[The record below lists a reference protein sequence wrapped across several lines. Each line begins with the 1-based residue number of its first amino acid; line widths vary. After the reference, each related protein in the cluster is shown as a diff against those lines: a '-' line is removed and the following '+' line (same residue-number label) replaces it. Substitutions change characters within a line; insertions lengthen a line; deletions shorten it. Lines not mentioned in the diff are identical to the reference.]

1 MPRPMVP
8 GAPLRSPEASAYCS
22 PMSDFTRD
30 LCCEGILYSFSEL
43 GITVRDAVLHLASLL
58 RLPQAPGLF
67 CVVLVAVLGVVS
79 ICFLLSVRE
88 KSELLRRI
96 TRLVRQY
103 HDAASLR
110 ENVGEVS
117 RIMDGWKGKSAK
129 HLRETWSE
137 FRETT
142 LDPRAEGGG
151 IQNAVRPSVFFNLED
166 MGFGVAGWRFWPG
179 LFVSIGL
186 AATFLGLI
194 AALQET
200 GESLKAGGDPSI
212 VMTALTQLLTVAS
225 AKFIMS
231 LTGLLC
237 SIFFTVILR
246 ISTRILD
253 EAIRTL
259 AHEIERR
266 MQFVSLEDIAEQQ
279 LTAIIANREHSEKLN
294 RDLIA
299 AISEPLQKALG
310 SSADQVDKMV
320 QNIAGS
326 LTDGLVAAMTI
337 TSDRLDAA
345 SGKLAGLATD
355 LSEAA
360 AKFATAA
367 ESTAVGLDTAS
378 KRLEIVSD
386 NLSKAGNGLA
396 NAAEPIALAAEK
408 TAETTQQI
416 ASASI
421 DMVASARATMASE
434 KEVVINAANLIR
446 DQIRSFEGRAA
457 AYDGQLEKAFK
468 SFSEEIARS
477 IGEVE
482 NHSNNVHGQ
491 YADAL
496 ATLQSVI
503 ENAKTFQPESE
514 RPIA

>member
-1 MPRPMVP
+1 MT
-8 GAPLRSPEASAYCS
+8 ANS
-22 PMSDFTRD
+22 
-30 LCCEGILYSFSEL
+30 EGILDSISGL
-43 GITVRDAVLHLASLL
+43 GITVRDGVLHLASLL
-58 RLPQAPGLF
+58 RLPEAPGLF
-67 CVVLVAVLGVVS
+67 CVALVAVLVIVS
-79 ICFLLSVRE
+79 TFFGLSVRE
-88 KSELLRRI
+88 KSALLRRV
-96 TRLVRQY
+96 TRFVKRY
-103 HDAASLR
+103 PDAVSLR
-110 ENVGEVS
+110 QNVDESS
-117 RIMDGWKGKSAK
+117 REMEGWKGTSAK
-129 HLRETWSE
+129 HLRETWTE

-142 LDPRAEGGG
+142 LDPKSEGGS
-151 IQNAVRPSVFFNLED
+151 IQNAVRPSMFFNLED
-166 MGFGVAGWRFWPG
+166 IGFGVAGWRFWPG

-200 GESLKAGGDPSI
+200 GESLKAGGDPAI

-231 LTGLLC
+231 LTGLSC

-279 LTAIIANREHSEKLN
+279 LNAIIAQREHSEKLN
-294 RDLIA
+294 RELIA
-299 AISEPLQKALG
+299 AISEPLQKAVG
-310 SSADQVDKMV
+310 SSAQQVGEMV
-320 QNIAGS
+320 KGLAGS

-360 AKFATAA
+360 ERFAAAA
-367 ESTAVGLDTAS
+367 ESTAIGLDGAS

-396 NAAEPIALAAEK
+396 SAAEPIAIAAER

-416 ASASI
+416 ATASI
-421 DMVASARATMASE
+421 EMVDSARTALASE
-434 KEVVINAANLIR
+434 KDVVINAANVIR
-446 DQIRSFEGRAA
+446 DQIKSFEARAL
-457 AYDGQLEKAFK
+457 AYDGQLEKAFR
-468 SFSEEIARS
+468 SFSEEITRS
-477 IGEVE
+477 ISEVE

-503 ENAKTFQPESE
+503 ENAKTFQPESA